1 MKPLPSSHGFSLRC
15 LPLYKEKKQKS
26 KKKKT
31 KKQKRI
37 KDFKRRI
44 KKKEKFK
51 KKKKSFE
58 NVRIK
63 SNILMKHLHV
73 LLTILITWM
82 FTLCMILTEYFMR
95 NNAQNM
101 YNMVIHERLL

>member
-1 MKPLPSSHGFSLRC
+1 M
-15 LPLYKEKKQKS
+15 
-26 KKKKT
+26 
-31 KKQKRI
+31 
-37 KDFKRRI
+37 KDFKRQI

-51 KKKKSFE
+51 KKKTSFE
-58 NVRIK
+58 NVQIK

-95 NNAQNM
+95 NDAQKTV
-101 YNMVIHERLL
+101 YNMVIHKRLL